1 MITGRGKMGPREK
14 YEEGEDVDA
23 DSEGSDVESLT
34 SYVRRPEHEQWLA
47 RVFKMTEVQLLAAL
61 AIEKY
66 SQPGYV
72 PSEVLVTLARNN
84 YGGRARVRDEIALT
98 LNKRLVSE
106 LGLFFHR
113 EINWLGV
120 LNSSNVSREE
130 AVAYVRL
137 KIFGSSVDVSFA
149 EVSFGPFV
157 KMRLLDW
164 FKSQIAL
171 KNSAPSVD
179 AMAAE
184 SDEDGST
191 LSLIDQVEDEFA
203 LTPEQALE
211 QKQLMSKCRTAILA
225 LPERQRTAMTLVYL
239 QNMTHK
245 EAGSVMGLTESSVQ
259 KHVQKALLT
268 LQKGDWHVQ

>member
-1 MITGRGKMGPREK
+1 MGPQK
-14 YEEGEDVDA
+14 KCEEDEDVDA
-23 DSEGSDVESLT
+23 DSEGVDVESLT

-47 RVFKMTEVQLLAAL
+47 RVFKMTEEQLLAAL
-61 AIEKY
+61 VIERY

-84 YGGRARVRDEIALT
+84 YGGRARVRNEIALT

-120 LNSSNVSREE
+120 LNRSNVSREE
-130 AVAYVRL
+130 AISYVRL
-137 KIFGSSVDVSFA
+137 KIFGSGVDVSFA

-164 FKSQIAL
+164 FKSQVAL

-179 AMAAE
+179 AMGAE
-184 SDEDGST
+184 SDEDGSK
-191 LSLIDQVEDEFA
+191 LSLTDRVEDEFA

-211 QKQLMSKCRTAILA
+211 RKQLMSRCRVAILA
-225 LPERQRTAMTLVYL
+225 PSHELATA
-239 QNMTHK
+239 
-245 EAGSVMGLTESSVQ
+245 
-259 KHVQKALLT
+259 
-268 LQKGDWHVQ
+268 